1 MSLIDLIRSKS
12 APSPCREKGD
22 SSPFATATRATF
34 ATQVQEHALT
44 VASVATVAV
53 ATPAKSIPDPTT
65 ALKKEGGTS
74 DETVHSRWWLVHFQD
89 RSPLEVACSPEATH
103 EEMLGWYPDAVS
115 AQRFTPRVRAPSM
128 PLTAREE
135 RSIRGWLSVI
145 EEPDLAIINQVL
157 RQCQNDADAR
167 VYFLRRA
174 AAEPRP
180 DDRRTC
186 SQCVNFMAGRCLARD
201 QKALNLHDPMHG
213 MHNILHRC
221 VCYVPK
227 LDDYDRRLGSQRWVG
242 PL

>member
-1 MSLIDLIRSKS
+1 MSLLSRLQ
-12 APSPCREKGD
+12 EKQAGK
-22 SSPFATATRATF
+22 FATVTPATF
-34 ATQVQEHALT
+34 ATQVREHRLT

-53 ATPAKSIPDPTT
+53 ATPDKSIPEPTR
-65 ALKKEGGTS
+65 AILEDGGTS
-74 DETVHSRWWLVHFQD
+74 DTTAPSQWWLVHFQD
-89 RSPLEVACSPEATH
+89 RSSMEVSCSPEATH
-103 EEMLGWYPDAVS
+103 EEMLGWYPEAMS
-115 AQRFTPRVRAPSM
+115 AEPFTPRVRAPTT

-135 RSIRGWLSVI
+135 RLIRGWLSVI

-174 AAEPRP
+174 AAVPPP

-186 SQCVNFMAGRCLARD
+186 SQCANFMAGRCLARD

-213 MHNILHRC
+213 MHNIRLRC

-227 LDDYDRRLGSQRWVG
+227 LDDHDRRLGSQRWVG